1 LQDFRSKDTWRV
13 FRIMGEFVEGFET
26 LQAVQPAVSV
36 FGGVRI
42 GRRSPYYRK
51 AVRIAEL
58 LAGAGYSIITGGG
71 PGLME
76 AANLGAQKGGGKSIG
91 LCIRLPEI
99 EPPNRY
105 LDTQL
110 TFDYFFARKVMFV
123 KYACAYVVLPGGF
136 GTMDEV
142 FEALTLI
149 QTNRIRDFPIVLV
162 GKSFW
167 KGMLGWLRRG
177 MLQTGTIG
185 ETDLDLL
192 SVTDDPEEVC
202 RIITTCNDR
211 KLLANR

>member
-1 LQDFRSKDTWRV
+1 MKDFRSKDTWRV

-26 LQAVQPAVSV
+26 LQSVQPAISI

-42 GRRSPYYRK
+42 GKRHKYYRM
-51 AVRIAEL
+51 ASRIAEL

-71 PGLME
+71 PGIME
-76 AANLGAQKGGGKSIG
+76 AANQGAQRGGGKSIG
-91 LCIRLPEI
+91 LCIRLLDG

-142 FEALTLI
+142 FEAMTLI
-149 QTNRIRDFPIVLV
+149 QTNRIKDFPIVLV

-167 KGMLGWLRRG
+167 QGMIAWMRRT
-177 MLQTGTIG
+177 MLKEGTIR
-185 ETDLDLL
+185 TSDLDLITL
-192 SVTDDPEEVC
+192 TDDPEEVC
-202 RIITTCNDR
+202 RIITTCHDK
-211 KLLANR
+211 KLLATR